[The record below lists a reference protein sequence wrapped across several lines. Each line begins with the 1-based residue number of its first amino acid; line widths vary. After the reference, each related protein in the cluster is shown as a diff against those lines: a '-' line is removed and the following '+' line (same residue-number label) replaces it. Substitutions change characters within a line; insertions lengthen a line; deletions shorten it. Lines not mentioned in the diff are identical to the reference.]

1 MLMCCQ
7 PVKHVQHQLYLF
19 VDHLLGS
26 SLLSGGVER
35 AWTGVPRKMFAPGS
49 KAVRC
54 VCIED
59 PFAADEDP
67 NIQNYDSCPRD
78 ANSCHVEEDY

>member
-1 MLMCCQ
+1 MFNIIG
-7 PVKHVQHQLYLF
+7 LF
-19 VDHLLGS
+19 VGYLNIYF
-26 SLLSGGVER
+26 LSGGVER
-35 AWTGVPRKMFAPGS
+35 AWTGVPRKMFSPDS

-59 PFAADEDP
+59 PLAADEDP
-67 NIQNYDSCPRD
+67 NIQNYDNCPRD